1 MLLEVGAEL
10 ELGLEKLRHWSETM
24 SSREIDILVGLEIRQ
39 IEKYLLSEALKISP
53 DADISG
59 LGRALHD
66 GNQTWI
72 GLDERTLCTGYDEIF
87 KMFDIIGLEEKS
99 RVIDLG
105 AAYGRM
111 GLVMHS
117 IQPDAEYLG
126 FEYVLERV
134 DEGNRVFKKFHCE
147 KAHLITQDLFH
158 ESFQMPEAD
167 IYFIYEYGR
176 IDHIKHT
183 LEQLQAASFG
193 RKVKL
198 IVRGDSTNSMIYYHH
213 PWIASV
219 YKPRHEE
226 NFSVYSNFCDI

>member
-1 MLLEVGAEL
+1 M
-10 ELGLEKLRHWSETM
+10 ELGLEKLRYWSETM
-24 SSREIDILVGLEIRQ
+24 SSREIDVLIGFDIRQ
-39 IEKYLLSEALKISP
+39 IERNLLDAALKISP
-53 DADISG
+53 DANISG

-72 GLDERTLCTGYDEIF
+72 GLDERTLCTGYDELF
-87 KMFDIIGLEEKS
+87 KMFDIVGLENES
-99 RVIDLG
+99 CIIDLG

-111 GLVMHS
+111 GLVMQS
-117 IQPDAEYLG
+117 LQPSAHYLG
-126 FEYVLERV
+126 YEYVPERV
-134 DEGNRVFKKFHCE
+134 EEGNRILKQFHCDN
-147 KAHLITQDLFH
+147 ALLVTQDLFAD
-158 ESFQMPEAD
+158 SFQMPEAD

-183 LEQLQAASFG
+183 LEQVQEASFG

-226 NFSVYSNFCDI
+226 NFSVYSNYCNI

>member
-1 MLLEVGAEL
+1 L
-10 ELGLEKLRHWSETM
+10 ELGLEKLRYWSETM
-24 SSREIDILVGLEIRQ
+24 SSREIDILVGFAIRQ
-39 IEKYLLSEALKISP
+39 IEKELLEEALKISP
-53 DADISG
+53 GADISG

-87 KMFDIIGLEEKS
+87 KMLDIVGLENQS

-111 GLVMHS
+111 GLVMES
-117 IQPDAEYLG
+117 LQPHASYLG
-126 FEYVLERV
+126 FEYVQERV
-134 DEGNRVFKKFHCE
+134 DEGNRVFNNFNCKNAK
-147 KAHLITQDLFH
+147 LLTQDLFAD
-158 ESFQMPEAD
+158 SFQMPEAD

-183 LEQLQAASFG
+183 LEQVQEASFG

-226 NFSVYSNFCDI
+226 NFSVYSNYCNI